1 MHHATGS
8 FIGLNNTGIFTQ
20 HWLPDSAPRAV
31 VLIAHGYAEH
41 SGRYAHVAAHLVAHG
56 FAAYAL
62 DHRGHGRS
70 GGPRV
75 DVRDFAEFVADLR
88 TYFNAI
94 RAAHPAAPIFLYG
107 HSMGSLISLLF
118 ALRWQEELA
127 GLITTGTALRPAGA
141 NPVLEPLVRALSR
154 VLPSVALV
162 PPIAAAGISRDPQVV
177 ERYLHDP
184 LVHVGRMRLGLAS
197 ALLRA
202 SRTCAERLGD
212 LRLPYLALHGG
223 ADVITWPAGA
233 AIIRERSG
241 SPDTTVRIFDGLFH
255 EVHNEPEQAEVL
267 RTVTDWLDA
276 HLQEAV

>member
-1 MHHATGS
+1 MYHATGS
-8 FIGLNNTGIFTQ
+8 FSGLKNTEIFTQ
-20 HWLPDSAPRAV
+20 HWLPGGASRAI

-56 FAAYAL
+56 FAVYAL

-75 DVRDFAEFVADLR
+75 AVRDFAEFVADLR
-88 TYFNAI
+88 TYFDAI
-94 RAAHPAAPIFLYG
+94 RAEHPALPIFLYG

-118 ALRWQEELA
+118 TLRWQDELA

-141 NPVLEPLVRALSR
+141 NPVLAPIVRALSR
-154 VLPSVALV
+154 IVPSVALV
-162 PPIAAAGISRDPQVV
+162 PPIAAAAISRDPQVV
-177 ERYLHDP
+177 AQYLDDP
-184 LVHVGRMRLGLAS
+184 LVHLGKIRLGLAS
-197 ALLRA
+197 ALLHA
-202 SRTCAERLGD
+202 SRTCTERLGD

-223 ADVITWPAGA
+223 ADIITWPAGA

-276 HLQEAV
+276 HL